1 MRLRKVETFRPD
13 QTQLKR
19 QSPRKPILGIIKFLI
34 FILILLLPVAIWKS
48 INHDVIRCNGIV
60 MGQMELEMGE
70 LKPSQII
77 SGLEGE
83 IVELYAESGDRVQK
97 GSLLAIIKPSG
108 GGTADHAYLR
118 PENEVV
124 VVSKNKKVGDFV
136 KKGDVVYEVLPVGVY
151 WIEAFVPEKY
161 INQLSVGQKAQVYI
175 TSPYKIFNGKI
186 DFISAE
192 VENMPKMFLQYYYSP
207 KRVFR
212 ARISLVEQK
221 MPLDFLK
228 FGLAVKCKIFK
239 NDI

>member
-1 MRLRKVETFRPD
+1 MRLRKVETFTPG

-19 QSPRKPILGIIKFLI
+19 QSPKRPVLGIIKFLI
-34 FILILLLPVAIWKS
+34 FILILLLPVAVWKS
-48 INHDVIRCNGIV
+48 INYDLIRCNGIV
-60 MGQMELEMGE
+60 MGQLELEMGE
-70 LKPSQII
+70 LKPAQIT
-77 SGLEGE
+77 SDLEGE

-97 GSLLAIIKPSG
+97 GSQLAVIKPSG
-108 GGTADHAYLR
+108 GGR
-118 PENEVV
+118 PGHVNLKLEQEVV
-124 VVSKNKKVGDFV
+124 VINKSKRIGDFV
-136 KKGDVVYEVLPVGVY
+136 NKGDLIYEVLPVGVY

-161 INQLSVGQKAQVYI
+161 INQISVGQKAQVYT
-175 TSPYKIFNGKI
+175 TSPYKLFDGKV

-221 MPLDFLK
+221 VPLDFLK

>member
-1 MRLRKVETFRPD
+1 MRLRKVEAFRPD

-19 QSPRKPILGIIKFLI
+19 QSPKKPIFGIIKFLI

-48 INHDVIRCNGIV
+48 INYDLIRCNGIV

-70 LKPSQII
+70 LKSSQII
-77 SGLEGE
+77 SDLEGE
-83 IVELYAESGDRVQK
+83 IIELYAESGDRVQK
-97 GSLLAIIKPSG
+97 GSLLAVIKPSE
-108 GGTADHAYLR
+108 GGTTSHALR

-124 VVSKNKKVGDFV
+124 VVNKNKRVGDFV
-136 KKGDVVYEVLPVGVY
+136 KKGDVIYEVLPVGVY

-161 INQLSVGQKAQVYI
+161 INQLSVGQKAQIYT
-175 TSPYKIFNGKI
+175 TSPYKTCNGKI

-221 MPLDFLK
+221 MSLDFLK